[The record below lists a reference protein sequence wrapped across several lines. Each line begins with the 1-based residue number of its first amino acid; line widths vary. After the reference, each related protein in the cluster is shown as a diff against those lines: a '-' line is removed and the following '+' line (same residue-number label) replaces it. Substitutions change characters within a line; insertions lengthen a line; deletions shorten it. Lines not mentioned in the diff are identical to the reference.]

1 MKHNLSVILLTI
13 SLLVVQV
20 NCATKTSLLKVVVEA
35 GEYTRINTPVS
46 IDIDIESDLMNERF
60 SVWEVKGTERIPVAA
75 QVEPGNPLRL
85 WWILQG
91 ETGAGEKRIYEL
103 DQESS
108 NFPAQVEVRQ
118 ENKTLQILHEELLVL
133 QFHQVLVLPPE
144 GSDELFIR
152 NGFIHPLW
160 SPGGKVLTQI
170 HPSDHIHHLGLWHPW
185 TKLTRQGREI
195 DFWNLNK
202 GEGTVRYKE
211 LEQSQSGSV
220 FGSFR
225 VLKEH
230 IDLKDPA
237 GETKVLDEELQVRV
251 WHQPGSKKGYLIDYI
266 IMQENVL
273 EEPIILE
280 AYRYGGMGL
289 RATEKWSGQN
299 RNYLTSEGNTIKDAD
314 GTRARWCNVFGSFDE
329 GAGGILFMG
338 HPENRKHPEPIRIW
352 DEEFEFVFFN
362 FCPVKQNPW
371 TIRPGEKIVLKY
383 RLYVYDGEIDVAK
396 SEQLWIDFA
405 HPPQVI
411 RERNEP

>member
-1 MKHNLSVILLTI
+1 MKQYSAITLLLI

-20 NCATKTSLLKVVVEA
+20 NCATKTVALKVVVET
-35 GEYTRINTPVS
+35 GEYARENTPVS
-46 IDIDIESDLMNERF
+46 IEIDTESDLMNKRL
-60 SVWEVKGTERIPVAA
+60 SLWEVKGSERHPVAA
-75 QVEPGNPLRL
+75 QVEPGNPPRL

-91 ETGAGEKRIYEL
+91 TTAVGEKRIYEL
-103 DQESS
+103 DHEPS
-108 NFPAQVEVRQ
+108 NFPAHVEVRQ
-118 ENKTLQILHEELLVL
+118 ENKTLQILHEEQPVL
-133 QFHQVLVLPPE
+133 QFHQGMVKPPE
-144 GSDELFIR
+144 GSDELYIR
-152 NGFIHPLW
+152 SGFIHPLW

-170 HPSDHIHHLGLWHPW
+170 HPADHIHHLGLWHPW

-202 GEGTVRYKE
+202 GEGTVRFVDLKQT
-211 LEQSQSGSV
+211 LNGPV

-225 VLKEH
+225 VQKEH

-237 GETKVLDEELQVRV
+237 GEVIVFDEDLQVRV
-251 WHQPGSKKGYLIDYI
+251 WHQSGSDKGYLIDYI
-266 IMQENVL
+266 ITQENVL
-273 EEPIILE
+273 EEPVILE

-314 GTRARWCNVFGSFDE
+314 GARARWCNVFGSFDE
-329 GAGGILFMG
+329 GISGILFMG
-338 HPENRKHPEPIRIW
+338 HPENREHPEPIRIW
-352 DEEFEFVFFN
+352 GEEFEFVFFN
-362 FCPVKQNPW
+362 FCPVKQNSW
-371 TIRPGEKIVLKY
+371 TIRPGGKIVLKY
-383 RLYVYDGEIDVAK
+383 RFYVYDGEIDTAK